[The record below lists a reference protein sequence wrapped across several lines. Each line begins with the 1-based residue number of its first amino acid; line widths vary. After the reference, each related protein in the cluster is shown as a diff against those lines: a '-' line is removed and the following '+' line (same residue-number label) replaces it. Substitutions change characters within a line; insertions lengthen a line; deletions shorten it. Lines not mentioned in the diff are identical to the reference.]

1 MKILIAP
8 DSFKECLSA
17 NKVARS
23 IAIGIKK
30 INPNHNIEE
39 IPISDGGEGAI
50 EFLKKNCDGKAVEHE
65 TESATGDKILTEYF
79 KFSNSKTAWIELS
92 QASGLSLIEKKNRNP
107 GLTSTYGT
115 GLSIN
120 HAIKS
125 GCSDIILSLGGS
137 ATNDAGTGIF
147 LALGGELLDD
157 NNKQIKR
164 GCESLFKLKQIKTP
178 KYLSNI
184 KFQIAYDVSNPLLGI
199 NGATKTY
206 SRQKGATLDQIEKLE
221 KNIFHFSQIVKKD
234 LKIDITKVK
243 GGGSAGGTAAG
254 LYGLLGAKLTK
265 GFKLISEFVN
275 LEEKVES
282 SDIIFTAEGKLD
294 YQSLNGKVPIELGKL
309 AKKYKKIL
317 ICLAGSIE
325 PPYESFYRNG
335 ITAIFNIQNKPTSI
349 GKSIKE
355 AESQISDIS
364 SRVFSLFEKIQ

>member
-65 TESATGDKILTEYF
+65 TENAIGNKITSEYF
-79 KFSNSKTAWIELS
+79 KFRNSKTAWIELS
-92 QASGLSLIEKKNRNP
+92 QASGLSLIEEKNRNP

-137 ATNDAGTGIF
+137 ATNDAGAGIF
-147 LALGGELLDD
+147 HALGGKLLDE
-157 NNKQIKR
+157 NNQQIER
-164 GCESLFKLKQIKTP
+164 GCESLLKIKQIKTP
-178 KYLSNI
+178 KYLNNI
-184 KFQIAYDVSNPLLGI
+184 NFQIAYDVSNPLLGI
-199 NGATKTY
+199 NGASKTY
-206 SRQKGATLDQIEKLE
+206 SMQKGATLDQIEKLE

-254 LYGLLGAKLTK
+254 LYGLLGAKLTN

-325 PPYESFYRNG
+325 PPYESFYKNG

>member
-1 MKILIAP
+1 MRILIAP

-23 IAIGIKK
+23 IATGIKK

-65 TESATGDKILTEYF
+65 TENAIGNKILSEYF

-92 QASGLSLIEKKNRNP
+92 KASGLSLIKKKNRNP

-137 ATNDAGTGIF
+137 ATNDAGSGIF
-147 LALGGELLDD
+147 HALGGKLLDE
-157 NNKQIKR
+157 NNKQIER
-164 GCESLFKLKQIKTP
+164 GCESLIKIKQIKTP
-178 KYLSNI
+178 KYLNNI

-199 NGATKTY
+199 NGATKNY

-221 KNIFHFSQIVKKD
+221 KNIFHFSQILKKD

-254 LYGLLGAKLTK
+254 LYGLLGAKLTN
-265 GFKLISEFVN
+265 GFKLIAEFVN
-275 LEEKVES
+275 LEEKIKL

-309 AKKYKKIL
+309 AKKHKKTL

-325 PPYESFYRNG
+325 PPYENFYRNG
-335 ITAIFNIQNKPTSI
+335 ISAIFNIQNKPISL

-355 AESQISDIS
+355 AESQISDVS
-364 SRVFSLFEKIQ
+364 SRVFSFFEKIQ